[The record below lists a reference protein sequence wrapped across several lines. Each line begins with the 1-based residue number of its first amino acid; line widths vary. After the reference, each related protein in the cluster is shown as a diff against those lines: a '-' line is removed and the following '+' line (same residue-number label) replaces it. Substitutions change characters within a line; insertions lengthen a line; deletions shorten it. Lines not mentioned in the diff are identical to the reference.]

1 MYGPWAHGG
10 GPRPGTAGPRMAAQS
25 DGPVSKSCKVE
36 RERRGVGDHA
46 RQRTGRAKTQRATVG
61 GGSRAEEGKSRGET
75 EGRGWWEGATDWEA
89 GFNPEGI
96 TGEPSGGIPVGV
108 TWLDMHLFLCRR
120 RENQGKAGSLIRRLM
135 QWAGRERQ
143 RTEEVE
149 KDSFLTLTYFFLCA
163 IDPPPT

>member
-1 MYGPWAHGG
+1 
-10 GPRPGTAGPRMAAQS
+10 MACQELS
-25 DGPVSKSCKVE
+25 RHNRWE
-36 RERRGVGDHA
+36 RWEC
-46 RQRTGRAKTQRATVG
+46 
-61 GGSRAEEGKSRGET
+61 GSRNWAEKLVV
-75 EGRGWWEGATDWEA
+75 GRRWWEGATDWEA